1 MFPFLDDLGF
11 HRWNGGMSA
20 AAPESLGPIAG
31 DPRDALG
38 APVPAEADADT
49 RTQLAERHH
58 THRKVSGG
66 WLRAAVFG
74 AMDGLVTNASLIAGV
89 GGGGAS
95 HHFLIVGGL
104 AGLTAGAFSMAA
116 GEWTSVHAQN
126 GMVARELASER
137 RELARRPDAEK
148 LELAEMLMRH
158 GLSEETA
165 RAAAHEIAADPDLA
179 LRFHAREELGIDPD
193 ELPSARVAAGTSF
206 VAFAFGALIP
216 LLPILLGVTVLWPSL
231 VCAGVAAVI
240 GGALV
245 SQLTNERPVRGAL
258 TQLAMVAAATAATYG
273 LGHLIGTAIH

>member
-1 MFPFLDDLGF
+1 
-11 HRWNGGMSA
+11 MSA
-20 AAPESLGPIAG
+20 AAPESLGRAAG
-31 DPRDALG
+31 DDA
-38 APVPAEADADT
+38 APYGGQLPPEAAEVSPDAAV
-49 RTQLAERHH
+49 QLAERHH

-104 AGLTAGAFSMAA
+104 AGLIAGAFSMAA

-137 RELARRPDAEK
+137 RELLRRPDAEK
-148 LELAEMLMRH
+148 LELAEMLVRH
-158 GLSEETA
+158 GLSPETA
-165 RAAAHEIAADPDLA
+165 RAAAHEIAADTDLA

-206 VAFAFGALIP
+206 LAFAFGALIP
-216 LLPILLGVTVLWPSL
+216 LLPILLGVTALWPSL
-231 VCAGVAAVI
+231 ACAGVAAVI

-245 SQLTNERPVRGAL
+245 SRLTNDHPLRGAF
-258 TQLAMVAAATAATYG
+258 TQLAMVAAATGATYG
-273 LGHLIGTAIH
+273 LGHLIGSAVR